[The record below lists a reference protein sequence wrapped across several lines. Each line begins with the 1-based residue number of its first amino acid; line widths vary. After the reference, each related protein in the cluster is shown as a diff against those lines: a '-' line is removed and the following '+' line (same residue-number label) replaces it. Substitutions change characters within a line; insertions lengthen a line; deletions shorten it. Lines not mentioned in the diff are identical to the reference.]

1 MSANPRPPSY
11 AWQFPDRV
19 AAVLVRWGRQ
29 VDDYTGY
36 FRIYVLGPL
45 ALYAIWWITA
55 NAELVSPRL
64 LPGPNETFQQL
75 WTSLIYGDLL
85 RDFWSTLER
94 TMYAFGIAAAF
105 GIPIGVM
112 LGASR
117 KLYGSVEFLVDF
129 FRSTPATALFPLF
142 LLLFGIGQ
150 EAQIAVAAFAA
161 LLIVLFSAAYGVI
174 NATKTRV
181 LAARVMGA
189 SRWRVFKDVMIYES
203 LPQTFVGL
211 RTGISLALVVIIV
224 AEMFIGSSSGL
235 GRRIIDAQ
243 QVYDL
248 REMYASIIATG
259 VMGYSLNLL
268 FIAIERRV
276 VRWIH

>member
-1 MSANPRPPSY
+1 MSVSPRPPSY
-11 AWQFPDRV
+11 AWKFPDKI
-19 AAVLVRWGRQ
+19 AAAFSRLGHQ
-29 VDDYTGY
+29 VDVYTAS
-36 FRIYVLGPL
+36 FRIYILGPIF
-45 ALYAIWWITA
+45 LYAIWWVTA

-64 LPGPNETFQQL
+64 LPGPNETLHQL
-75 WTSLIYGDLL
+75 WVSTVHGDLL
-85 RDFWSTLER
+85 SDFWNTLQR
-94 TMYAFGIAAAF
+94 TLYAFGIAAAF

-117 KLYGSVEFLVDF
+117 KIYGSVEFLVDF
-129 FRSTPATALFPLF
+129 FRSTPATAMFPLF

-161 LLIVLFSAAYGVI
+161 LLVVLFSSAYGVI
-174 NATKTRV
+174 NATKTRI

-243 QVYDL
+243 QVYNL

-268 FIAIERRV
+268 FIALERRV